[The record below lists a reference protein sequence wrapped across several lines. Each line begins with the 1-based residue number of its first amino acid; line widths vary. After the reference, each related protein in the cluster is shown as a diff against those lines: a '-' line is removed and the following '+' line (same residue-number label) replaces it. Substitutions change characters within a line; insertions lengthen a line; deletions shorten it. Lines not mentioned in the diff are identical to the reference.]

1 MQKEIRVIVA
11 VNDNKHAELIK
22 EDIEKIIKTRSTIYF
37 ITDPEE
43 TTKFVLDYAIEKF
56 PEYFPDKTKK
66 EE

>member
-1 MQKEIRVIVA
+1 MQKVIKVIVA
-11 VNDNKHAELIK
+11 VNNNRHAELIK
-22 EDIEKIIKTRSTIYF
+22 EDIEKIIETRSTIYF

-56 PEYFPDKTKK
+56 PEYFPDETKR